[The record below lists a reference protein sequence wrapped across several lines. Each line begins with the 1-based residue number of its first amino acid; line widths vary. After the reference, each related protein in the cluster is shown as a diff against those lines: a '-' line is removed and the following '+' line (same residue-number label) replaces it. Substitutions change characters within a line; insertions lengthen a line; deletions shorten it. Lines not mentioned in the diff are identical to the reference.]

1 MSREV
6 FRLVHPIARRRAAA
20 AVQLAPEGYVV
31 EVREE
36 RRTLDQNALLWPLLQ
51 DISQQVEWFGKKR
64 SPEDWKDLLSAAFR
78 QCEIVPGI
86 DGRFVVLGLSTS
98 RMGKREFSDF
108 IESIY
113 AFGADK
119 GVEWSLEK
127 ETA

>member
-1 MSREV
+1 MSREI
-6 FRLVHPIARRRAAA
+6 FNLAHPTARRRAAA
-20 AVQLAPEGYVV
+20 AVQLAPPDYIV
-31 EVREE
+31 EVREPK
-36 RRTLDQNALLWPLLQ
+36 RSLDQNALLWPLLM

-98 RMGKREFSDF
+98 KMGKREFSDF
-108 IESIY
+108 LESVM

-119 GVEWSLEK
+119 GVEWSMESI
-127 ETA
+127 A